1 LGGGVRG
8 GGRMRGA
15 EGKSAADCGAGWTLG
30 FEGELL
36 FRGEGLPEGGELVG
50 KSFGFLWRG

>member
-1 LGGGVRG
+1 
-8 GGRMRGA
+8 MRGA

-50 KSFGFLWRG
+50 KSFDFLWRG